1 MIAVFVSK
9 NDEEFERYKAGC
21 PKHIIKNL
29 KHIIKNLR
37 YTPKFSENGGDKDL
51 YNDNDS
57 SSLLSAAFEDVK
69 KQHPEKE
76 KNVKMLGQ
84 SLSSGLNEKYIEYMI
99 IPDSILEYYN
109 NETFVVVIRSGDY
122 INQLKQK
129 SIKEAYEGVYAKNLL
144 NIIGD
149 VIKDAVPG
157 RSDDERRSDDESKHD
172 VHLLIHWGNVTDLK
186 AEEDKFNR
194 VINENGYKKFIGC
207 KCLRFH
213 ELSSRRPSFNV
224 QGHLIKVPVKKEEVD
239 ELLECFNA
247 EREFVDV
254 KDYMTKYL
262 YDPACVQQKMI
273 EFMATKEFRSKIREI
288 AKESKFKWLLGW
300 TSFRDFLKVAEDE
313 NAVKKTVADIL
324 NASDEDNQE
333 KSRALI
339 SQLLSEGIV

>member
-29 KHIIKNLR
+29 R
-37 YTPKFSENGGDKDL
+37 YIPKFSENGGDKDL

-69 KQHPEKE
+69 KQHPEEE

-129 SIKEAYEGVYAKNLL
+129 SIKDAYKEVHAENLL
-144 NIIGD
+144 KIVGD

-157 RSDDERRSDDESKHD
+157 RSYDESEHD

-186 AEEDKFNR
+186 AEEEKFNS
-194 VINENGYKKFIGC
+194 VIKENGYKKFIGC

-239 ELLECFNA
+239 ELLKCFKA

-300 TSFRDFLKVAEDE
+300 TLFRDFFKVAEDE
-313 NAVKKTVADIL
+313 NAVKNAVADIL
-324 NASDEDNQE
+324 KASDEDNQE
-333 KSRALI
+333 KTRALI

>member
-1 MIAVFVSK
+1 MILVFVSK
-9 NDEEFERYKAGC
+9 NDEEFNRYVRGC
-21 PKHIIKNL
+21 
-29 KHIIKNLR
+29 
-37 YTPKFSENGGDKDL
+37 GDKKIRRP
-51 YNDNDS
+51 YSFRPKINDAVAMDAGTWIPQMPS
-57 SSLLSAAFEDVK
+57 LSAAFGDMESRVAAEHRGAQQQINLEDSKIITEYVFPLESMSEYHTSGVFVVAIRSSSDINKLKADSKNSGYRGLSTK
-69 KQHPEKE
+69 K
-76 KNVKMLGQ
+76 LL
-84 SLSSGLNEKYIEYMI
+84 SLIADI
-99 IPDSILEYYN
+99 VR
-109 NETFVVVIRSGDY
+109 ETFPDEKSEVS
-122 INQLKQK
+122 KQD
-129 SIKEAYEGVYAKNLL
+129 I
-144 NIIGD
+144 
-149 VIKDAVPG
+149 
-157 RSDDERRSDDESKHD
+157 
-172 VHLLIHWGNVTDLK
+172 HLLVHWGNVTDLK

-213 ELSSRRPSFNV
+213 ELSSKRPSFNV

-262 YDPACVQQKMI
+262 YDPACVQHKMI

-300 TSFRDFLKVAEDE
+300 TLFREFLKVAEDE
-313 NAVKKTVADIL
+313 NAVKKAVKKIL
-324 NASDEDNQE
+324 KASEKDNQE

>member
-29 KHIIKNLR
+29 R
-37 YTPKFSENGGDKDL
+37 YIPKFSENGGDKDL
-51 YNDNDS
+51 HNDNDS
-57 SSLLSAAFEDVK
+57 SSLLSAAFEVAMR
-69 KQHPEKE
+69 QHPEAE
-76 KNVKMLGQ
+76 EAVKTLGQ
-84 SLSSGLNEKYIEYMI
+84 SLSSGSNEKHIEYMI
-99 IPDSILEYYN
+99 IPDSIAEYYGSG
-109 NETFVVVIRSGDY
+109 TFVVVIRGGGY

-129 SIKEAYEGVYAKNLL
+129 SIKDTYKEVHAENLL
-144 NIIGD
+144 KIVGD

-157 RSDDERRSDDESKHD
+157 RSYDESKHD

-262 YDPACVQQKMI
+262 YDPACVQHKMI

-288 AKESKFKWLLGW
+288 TKESKFKWLLGW
-300 TSFRDFLKVAEDE
+300 TLFRDFLKVAEDE
-313 NAVKKTVADIL
+313 NAVKKAVKKIL
-324 NASDEDNQE
+324 EASDKDNQE